1 MGRGGAAGAGRGP
14 LAWAG
19 ALAGA
24 LALALAQAGAGAGAE
39 GGTWDGVAGS
49 DLRSV
54 PVPLPGGGTA
64 DVQYWGVPRVLS
76 ARVPGVLDFE
86 LFPPVGAQ
94 AMVDTAEAWSAHE
107 HGWSQTLDTVDRIPE
122 WQIYFNDP
130 WAPPLHADTEVD
142 PDSENAGLK
151 AAMMPLMKK
160 ICLEML
166 PEFLKTHR
174 SRVVAGDECTMIFL
188 RKYRAGVRAAFPAH
202 QDMSIFTLNV
212 ALSDYRDV
220 QGGELFVCRQLPQS
234 FAKVLTTG
242 WFFSLAFPDSRI
254 VAATASD
261 TCSRAQG
268 SQGHAI
274 SAYGGRLHGV
284 LPTQEGTRY
293 SIIFFIGAKNVIDN
307 MGQEDLVLENGQ
319 TASSLG
325 EPFGEAHVA
334 DMAERDVIA
343 WLTHMAALSTRV
355 GLGLL
360 SFDKFPRDFQ
370 DTLIDGTH
378 TYAMH
383 DIVLALKYFYG
394 SADIT
399 SLAFRSMHAMLVG
412 GGGMPTDTYREIAA
426 KAGAAELTLRGIAAH
441 PERFDIGQLGCAVWE
456 SLACGGQEGEDCEGR
471 PEECEDPDLWG
482 PQEIDPALHGTRT
495 FESED
500 FSELLG
506 ACQEAKKNDEI
517 ASTDCFLLYAWN
529 SIVEQERISE
539 RGDEL

>member
-1 MGRGGAAGAGRGP
+1 M
-14 LAWAG
+14 
-19 ALAGA
+19 
-24 LALALAQAGAGAGAE
+24 
-39 GGTWDGVAGS
+39 
-49 DLRSV
+49 
-54 PVPLPGGGTA
+54 PVPLPGGGAA
-64 DVQYWGVPRVLS
+64 DVQYWGAPRVLS

-86 LFPPVGAQ
+86 LFPPAGAQ
-94 AMVDTAEAWSAHE
+94 AMVDAAEAWSAHE
-107 HGWSQTLDTVDRIPE
+107 HGWSENLDTVDQIPE

-130 WAPPLHADTEVD
+130 LAPPLNADTTVD
-142 PDSENAGLK
+142 PDDENAGLK
-151 AAMMPLMKK
+151 TAMMPLMKK

-166 PEFLKTHR
+166 PEFLETHR

-202 QDMSIFTLNV
+202 QDVSIFTLNV

-220 QGGELFVCRQLPQS
+220 RGGELFVCRQLPQS

-254 VAATASD
+254 LSATASD

-284 LPTQEGTRY
+284 LPTHEGTRY
-293 SIIFFIGAKNVIDN
+293 SIIFFIGAKDAIDS
-307 MGQEDLVLENGQ
+307 GGVVGDEQD
-319 TASSLG
+319 ASTLG

-334 DMAERDVIA
+334 DMAERDVLA
-343 WLTHMAALSTRV
+343 WLTHVAALSTRV

-360 SFDKFPRDFQ
+360 SFDKFSRDFQ
-370 DTLIDGTH
+370 DATLDGAD
-378 TYAMH
+378 TYAVH
-383 DIVLALKYFYG
+383 DVALALKYFTG

-412 GGGMPTDTYREIAA
+412 GGGMPTDAYREVAA
-426 KAGAAELTLRGIAAH
+426 KAGAAELARRGVAAH

-482 PQEIDPALHGTRT
+482 PREIDPTLHGTRP

-506 ACQEAKKNDEI
+506 ECQEAKKNDEV
-517 ASTDCFLLYAWN
+517 APTDCFLLYAWN
-529 SIVEQERISE
+529 SVLNPRQEKPSE